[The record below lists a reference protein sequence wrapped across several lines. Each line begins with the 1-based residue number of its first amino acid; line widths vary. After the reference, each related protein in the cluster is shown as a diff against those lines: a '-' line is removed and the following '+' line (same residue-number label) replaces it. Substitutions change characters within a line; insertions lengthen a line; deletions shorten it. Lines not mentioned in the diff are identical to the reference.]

1 MARLF
6 ALLAFAGLALQAEN
20 LPNTPA
26 ETVTGKKV
34 DFPAILHGAISTV
47 VFGFDKDS
55 NDKITVWLE
64 SLTADGLN
72 AWALANIEN
81 MTTLARP
88 AIRMSLRKGTPA
100 AIQSRSLVASKN
112 IAAWKDALG
121 VTRQDLPVVALF
133 DADGQLVWHRQG
145 TFSESIS
152 NELKAEIAKLM
163 NR

>member
-6 ALLAFAGLALQAEN
+6 ALLAFAGLMIQAQN
-20 LPNTPA
+20 LPATPA

-34 DFPAILHGAISTV
+34 EFPAVLRGAISTV

-64 SLTADGLN
+64 SLTSEGIN

-81 MTTLARP
+81 TTTLARP
-88 AIRMSLRKGTPA
+88 AIRMNLRKGTPP
-100 AIQSRSLVASKN
+100 AIQSRSLVTSKN
-112 IAAWKDALG
+112 MAAWKDALG

-133 DADGQLVWHRQG
+133 DPEAKLVWHRQG
-145 TFSESIS
+145 TFSESIG
-152 NELKAEIAKLM
+152 NELKSEIAKLATK
-163 NR
+163 